1 MHHEMRQGII
11 VLGYNLALPR
21 YKDSAKFRF
30 SEENTNKFAFLSVR
44 KLSKSSEKTKFYL
57 DFSEPM
63 EQRAPSCSHVWPSR
77 DRGRLSHMQPIFDLF
92 WRSKIMKK

>member
-21 YKDSAKFRF
+21 DKDSAKFRF

-44 KLSKSSEKTKFYL
+44 KLSKSSEKPNFIWI
-57 DFSEPM
+57 F
-63 EQRAPSCSHVWPSR
+63 
-77 DRGRLSHMQPIFDLF
+77 PI
-92 WRSKIMKK
+92 SKIKTRVRHLINVKWSHFLYFEG